1 MSRLTA
7 LGRKDLALG
16 IPSLPGLTGDQTK
29 GEVTVR
35 FQFPVSSP
43 LCVECLFSSH
53 LGFTAA
59 SRAYHLAPCQLTRL
73 QSTRVGAG
81 LDFCQ
86 ASTVGSNYSGD
97 LCPPTIYQ
105 GFVLQ
110 NCPFCRKYNLSDCHQ
125 ESLRRTRRAFT
136 PDTRI
141 WTREP
146 LSKKAAN
153 GSYSMT
159 EKVLN
164 EHLGFRIRYAD
175 KLITIFKMQNNLQ

>member
-1 MSRLTA
+1 M
-7 LGRKDLALG
+7 
-16 IPSLPGLTGDQTK
+16 
-29 GEVTVR
+29 
-35 FQFPVSSP
+35 
-43 LCVECLFSSH
+43 ECLFPSH

-73 QSTRVGAG
+73 QFTPVGAG

-86 ASTVGSNYSGD
+86 AFYSWVK
-97 LCPPTIYQ
+97 LLRRSVPTICQ

-110 NCPFCRKYNLSDCHQ
+110 NCPLCRKYNLSDCHQ

-136 PDTRI
+136 PDTQM

-153 GSYSMT
+153 VFFSMT

-164 EHLGFRIRYAD
+164 EHLGFQIRYAN